1 MSRYLLAVDGGSQS
15 TKVSVVDEHGVVH
28 ASARAP
34 LAAYLLGAQG
44 EAVHPDDDL
53 WDTLVLA
60 VRRVVADFAGE
71 PDQIVALGL
80 CGIRSC
86 RAMVDVHGRLTEPVL
101 SWMDDRVARPLEALG
116 PGVDLVTSAGGY
128 LAVRLTGERRDSAA
142 SYAGTWPIDVRAGG
156 WAADEAAY
164 AETGM
169 APHLLPELVA
179 PGGLLGR
186 LTGPAAQATGLRAG
200 TPVHATGND
209 KAVEALGCGV
219 LEPDT
224 VLLSLG
230 TYVAAMRP
238 GGWRDDPGPSYW
250 VNAAAV
256 PGAYLH
262 ESAGIRRG
270 MWTVSWVRRLVTAGA
285 AGAAAAGPGVTVDD
299 AAVSS
304 WLEAGAA
311 EVPPGS
317 EGLLTL
323 PDWLPPQDSL
333 HRRGT
338 VVGYDA
344 RHEPAHLYRS
354 VLEGIALTMQAHVEA
369 MESAQGSP
377 APRLLV
383 SGGGSRSAVMM
394 QVVAGVFDRR
404 TARPAQPDAA
414 GLGAAICAAVGA
426 GVHPGFPEA
435 VAAMVPPA
443 TDFDPDPVAVAA
455 YAEVRE
461 AHDRVRTDTDAMYR
475 RLGRGVAN
483 PPRRP

>member
-28 ASARAP
+28 ATGRAP
-34 LAAYLLGAQG
+34 LAAYLLGLEG
-44 EAVHPDDDL
+44 EAVHPEDDL

-60 VRRVVADFAGE
+60 VRRALAGFAGG

-86 RAMVDVHGRLTEPVL
+86 RAMVDARGRLTEPVL
-101 SWMDDRVARPLEALG
+101 SWMDDRVARPLEAVG
-116 PGVDLVTSAGGY
+116 PEVDLVTSAGGY
-128 LAVRLTGERRDSAA
+128 LAVRLTGERRDGAA

-156 WAADEAAY
+156 WAADETAY

-186 LTGPAAQATGLRAG
+186 LTSGAADATGLLAG

-219 LEPDT
+219 LDPDT

-230 TYVAAMRP
+230 TYVAGMRP
-238 GGWRDDPGPSYW
+238 GGWHDEPGPSYW

-256 PGAYLH
+256 PGSFLH

-270 MWTVSWVRRLVTAGA
+270 MWTVSWVRRLVTAGPA
-285 AGAAAAGPGVTVDD
+285 APGTTVDD
-299 AAVSS
+299 DTVSS

-323 PDWLPPQDSL
+323 PDWLPPQDAL

-344 RHEPAHLYRS
+344 QHEPAHLYRS

-369 MESAQGSP
+369 MERAQGSP

-394 QVVAGVFDRR
+394 QVVADVFDRP
-404 TARPAQPDAA
+404 ASRPAQPDAA

-443 TDFDPDPVAVAA
+443 TGFDPDQAAVAA
-455 YAEVRE
+455 YAEVRA
-461 AHDRVRTDTDAMYR
+461 AHRQVRADTDEMYR
-475 RLGRGVAN
+475 RLAN
-483 PPRRP
+483 PPRRF